1 MSQPTLRDK
10 RDAPTSLSDS
20 YKAVSKISS
29 PTRSDKPK
37 RSFLRADHCLD
48 KILFVP
54 DADDLDKFQNNVA
67 NECTLQRTKNGEIR
81 VVPMTPMVHQVFVEL
96 WQERR
101 LDRHRVF
108 LYKGKTIRRI
118 GTGFK
123 VACLPLLRE
132 EPNS

>member
-29 PTRSDKPK
+29 PTRSDRPK
-37 RSFLRADHCLD
+37 RSFLRADHC
-48 KILFVP
+48 
-54 DADDLDKFQNNVA
+54 LDKFQNNVA

-81 VVPMTPMVHQVFVEL
+81 VVPMTPGVHQVFVEL

-123 VACLPLLRE
+123 VACLPLLR
-132 EPNS
+132 